1 MKSARRRVG
10 GAENWPVGTK
20 GETESALGDLQA
32 TGMDADAVRA
42 GLLNFHRVY
51 EQLRPFE
58 KQELVRLVLHRAE
71 VADHQIVLELY
82 EGACASFAQAPES
95 ASRTGSRG
103 WLPGEDSNLEPIG

>member
-1 MKSARRRVG
+1 M
-10 GAENWPVGTK
+10 GTK
-20 GETESALGDLQA
+20 GETESALRDLQA
-32 TGMDADAVRA
+32 TGMDPNAVRA

-71 VADHQIVLELY
+71 VADHQIVLDLY
-82 EGACASFAQAPES
+82 EGACASFARAPES
-95 ASRTGSRG
+95 ASRFEPPI